1 MSTQINPTDFGR
13 EEPPEAMSWSA
24 IAGEFLK
31 EHWQKLILCLG
42 VLLIVVSSTA
52 GAHHLLGPLLWRP
65 EGKCLLA
72 LVYTLLLALLGLGLI
87 RWGAKAAGRV
97 VLLTTLILVPVNF
110 SLAGELRMLTEPSL

>member
-1 MSTQINPTDFGR
+1 MSMQINPPSAER
-13 EEPPEAMSWSA
+13 EEPADALSWSD

-72 LVYTLLLALLGLGLI
+72 LVYTLLLALLGRGLS
-87 RWGAKAAGRV
+87 RWGAEAAGRV
-97 VLLTTLILVPVNF
+97 VLLTTLILVPVN
-110 SLAGELRMLTEPSL
+110 